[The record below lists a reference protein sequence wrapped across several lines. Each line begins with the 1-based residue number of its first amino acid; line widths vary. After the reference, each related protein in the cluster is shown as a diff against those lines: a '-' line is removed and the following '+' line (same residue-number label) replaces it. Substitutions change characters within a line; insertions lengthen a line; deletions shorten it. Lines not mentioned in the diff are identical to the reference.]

1 MMAQAPGQWAGR
13 WLPLVRNLREALI
26 EPAPPPLETT
36 ANASTT
42 PAHRLSRSGE
52 IALGLTITLLAVGLY
67 GQTLM
72 ANQRLSQRFAFCQ
85 SPRSA
90 ELAQSEAA
98 RQTQTLISNLASATP
113 SQKVRLAQQANGL
126 VVESARLCG
135 LAALNHGQE
144 AALMTVATAA
154 LGLLSLTVALGLA
167 HGLMNSTNRTLRTL
181 QVNAVFSWSAT
192 DGECSRHCI
201 ENPATSGP
209 APLVKKD
216 LLRRSIHC
224 SFFPA
229 CPDLP

>member
-26 EPAPPPLETT
+26 EPAPPQLETT

-135 LAALNHGQE
+135 LAALNHRQE

-154 LGLLSLTVALGLA
+154 
-167 HGLMNSTNRTLRTL
+167 TLY
-181 QVNAVFSWSAT
+181 FCWSAT